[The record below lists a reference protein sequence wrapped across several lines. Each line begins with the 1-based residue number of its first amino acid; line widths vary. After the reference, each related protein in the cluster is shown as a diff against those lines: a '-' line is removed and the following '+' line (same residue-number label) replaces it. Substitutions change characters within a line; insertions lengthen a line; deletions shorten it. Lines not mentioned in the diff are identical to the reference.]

1 MCINTDDEIFVQWP
15 LISLSNLRFGLFQEW
30 RTRLD
35 SKTSD
40 FEHALST
47 GRFYLEREGADRRL
61 SSASCD
67 SRIMDGK

>member
-1 MCINTDDEIFVQWP
+1 MCINTDGKILFNGIK
-15 LISLSNLRFGLFQEW
+15 ISMSSLRFGLFQEW